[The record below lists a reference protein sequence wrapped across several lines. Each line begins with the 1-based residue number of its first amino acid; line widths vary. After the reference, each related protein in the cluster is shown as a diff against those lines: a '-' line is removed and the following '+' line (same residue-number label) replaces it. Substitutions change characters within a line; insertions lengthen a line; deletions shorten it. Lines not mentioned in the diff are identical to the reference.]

1 MLLRR
6 PLNLDSA
13 IARHFGPLPATAW
26 QAPE

>member
-1 MLLRR
+1 VRR

-13 IARHFGPLPATAW
+13 IARHFGPLPAKAW